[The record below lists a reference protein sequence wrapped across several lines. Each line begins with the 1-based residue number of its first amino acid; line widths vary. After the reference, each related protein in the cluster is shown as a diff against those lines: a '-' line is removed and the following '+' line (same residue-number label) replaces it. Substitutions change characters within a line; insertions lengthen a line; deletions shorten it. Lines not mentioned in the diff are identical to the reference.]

1 MRTMKSGTDISSKE
15 EADAC
20 KVSASFFLEN
30 IDAKVTGKKTKQR
43 TPNGMRHFVNRQ
55 RPTFPGSFPP
65 SIISAKELNFC
76 VRDGN
81 RWSLPAIVTGFLA
94 CLSRL
99 LLCQRFGLPQ
109 SRTSVRSF
117 LTPCA
122 FVHKPR
128 NPAQLSRYLVPSKL
142 NNALCVIPETIGQAF
157 DLLVSV
163 S

>member
-1 MRTMKSGTDISSKE
+1 MFEMGTGVRSE
-15 EADAC
+15 EHT
-20 KVSASFFLEN
+20 SELQS
-30 IDAKVTGKKTKQR
+30 
-43 TPNGMRHFVNRQ
+43 RQ
-55 RPTFPGSFPP
+55 Y
-65 SIISAKELNFC
+65 LVC
-76 VRDGN
+76 
-81 RWSLPAIVTGFLA
+81 
-94 CLSRL
+94 RL
-99 LLCQRFGLPQ
+99 LLCQRFGLRQ